1 MRSIL
6 VGLTLALALFS
17 AKNVYAEENAADKAA
32 GKVYGTEATFG
43 VKDLGGGRYQ
53 LQKGDVNINIAA
65 DEWRLS
71 VARLDSVECVD
82 GKIFV
87 SCSFGRF
94 ETADTTAV
102 KIPKGQ
108 MMYYFTYNSNQ
119 GANGI
124 MSGWE
129 VGKIKSEHMEFFH
142 EHNADKALPDYSSL
156 LAVSPSKPHA
166 FGTTPAA
173 PETVNYGFRVA
184 DGKKLAA
191 AELEA
196 QRKAAEDKGYKP
208 TTRKLI
214 IK

>member
-1 MRSIL
+1 M
-6 VGLTLALALFS
+6 LTLALFGAS
-17 AKNVYAEENAADKAA
+17 ITVQAEENAADKAV
-32 GKVYGTEATFG
+32 GRVYGTETTFG
-43 VKDLGGGRYQ
+43 VKDLGSGRYQ

-65 DEWRLS
+65 NEWRLS
-71 VARLDSVECVD
+71 VAPLDSVEVVD

-129 VGKIKSEHMEFFH
+129 LGRVTT
-142 EHNADKALPDYSSL
+142 ADEGLFKPYREGEELPDYSSL
-156 LAVSPSKPHA
+156 LASAPSKAHA

-173 PETVNYGFRVA
+173 PETVNYGFRVV
-184 DGKKLAA
+184 DGKKLSE

-196 QRKAAEDKGYKP
+196 QRKAAEAKGYRP
-208 TTRKLI
+208 TTRKLV